1 MQCLAVMSVEQWM
14 ILGCVKLL
22 PEFGVVSQVKK
33 VWEPGEQKHKIY
45 AQLLNVLINLDISL
59 QS

>member
-1 MQCLAVMSVEQWM
+1 MSVEQWM